1 MEVFLCLKFAF
12 DSISFCKITQT
23 TYFYKN
29 LFPLETHKT
38 YTVTEA
44 TSRLENYCAY
54 QERCHK
60 EIQQK
65 LREMKMIPEA
75 TDLII
80 LHLLQ
85 HNFLN
90 ESRFAQAFAR
100 GKFNHKKWGK
110 HRIIRELKIR
120 NISKYNQDLALK
132 EISEIDYLSTF
143 DALAEKRFLQ
153 LVSEK
158 NLQKKRKKFVDY
170 LLYRGWESNLIYEKS
185 RELIK

>member
-1 MEVFLCLKFAF
+1 M
-12 DSISFCKITQT
+12 DI
-23 TYFYKN
+23 
-29 LFPLETHKT
+29 HKS
-38 YTVTEA
+38 YTVAEA
-44 TSRLENYCAY
+44 TSRLESYCAY

-60 EIQQK
+60 EVQQK
-65 LREMKMIPEA
+65 LWDMKMIPEA
-75 TDLII
+75 RDVII

-90 ESRFAQAFAR
+90 ETRFAQAFAR

-110 HRIIRELKIR
+110 QRIVRELRFR
-120 NISKYNQDLALK
+120 NISKYNVDLALK
-132 EISEIDYLSTF
+132 EISESDYLTTF
-143 DALAEKRFLQ
+143 DTLAEKRFLQ
-153 LVSEK
+153 LAREK